1 MKKIFFPVLLAV
13 ATQNLFSQYLIVGKD
28 SISVKD
34 YIRDNKYGLENSGTE
49 KSVNATIDF
58 LLLQQLAKEKKAD
71 TLNFFVNTVNQRL
84 SEIREQ
90 KFYPKS
96 VIDPLLTDFVASNQ
110 KEVQVL
116 LFIKEKNAD
125 DKTDY
130 KSLYNQVKTGKMTME
145 DFLAKNSAPE
155 TSKAFYVKPGM
166 LDYELYQQVK
176 NTPVNSYTSFIDKGN
191 VVGFAKVV
199 NTRPSLGYM
208 IFGTLAIPKDDNYEA
223 TKSKIYKELESG
235 KKFQAVVKDFGASEE
250 EKNSGGAVM
259 GSPILPDEVYNALKG
274 QTKDFYTKEPILF
287 NDKYFIFNIYSI
299 EPYTLTD
306 ANRRFFQKEL
316 LATSYGDEA
325 AKRLVRWLKT
335 QEKFVETADFAEIK
349 KSYQSYL
356 NVKNPKAVLFSYG
369 ANKVTYEDLKK
380 AIDSQYKNLEQIPTT
395 QWSDLLNFQADQ
407 YIIGV
412 YAKNFQNLPDV
423 KPELNEL
430 KKNLFSEYI
439 FSEYLKDELKN
450 NPQLFTDYYNEN
462 KSKFIWEKRAE
473 SRAVVISN
481 PALVKEIE
489 KEVKDPK
496 KWDALKEKYKNKVN
510 DKNQVLVHFE
520 QGKIQESADIFKK
533 YNVPFKKGVFLTKI
547 ADRDVVVAIDDL
559 LPEQQMTL
567 EESKE
572 DMNDAVTEKL
582 LQKTIAAQRA
592 KTKVEIQPAFMAELN
607 KNFKK

>member
-145 DFLAKNSAPE
+145 DFLAKNSTPE

-223 TKSKIYKELESG
+223 TKSKIYRELESG

-496 KWDALKEKYKNKVN
+496 KWNALKEKYKNKVN

-592 KTKVEIQPAFMAELN
+592 KTKVEIQPAFIAELN

>member
-145 DFLAKNSAPE
+145 DFLAKNSTPE

-299 EPYTLTD
+299 EPYMLTD

-423 KPELNEL
+423 KLELNEL

-592 KTKVEIQPAFMAELN
+592 KTKVEIQPAFIAELN

>member
-145 DFLAKNSAPE
+145 DFLAKNSNPE

-208 IFGTLAIPKDDNYEA
+208 IFGTLTIPKDDNYEA
-223 TKSKIYKELESG
+223 TKSKIYKELASG

-496 KWDALKEKYKNKVN
+496 KWDALKEKYKNQVN

>member
-145 DFLAKNSAPE
+145 DFLAKNSTPE

-287 NDKYFIFNIYSI
+287 NDKYFIFNIYNV

-369 ANKVTYEDLKK
+369 TNKVTYEDLKK

-496 KWDALKEKYKNKVN
+496 KWDALKEKYKNQVN

-533 YNVPFKKGVFLTKI
+533 YNVPFKKGIFLTKI
-547 ADRDVVVAIDDL
+547 GDRDVVVAIDDL

>member
-145 DFLAKNSAPE
+145 DFLAKNANPE
-155 TSKAFYVKPGM
+155 ASKAFYVKPGM

-299 EPYTLTD
+299 EPYALTD

-335 QEKFVETADFAEIK
+335 QEKFVETTDFAEIK

-533 YNVPFKKGVFLTKI
+533 YNVPFKKGIFLTKI
-547 ADRDVVVAIDDL
+547 GDRDVVVAIDDL

-582 LQKTIAAQRA
+582 LQKTIATQRA

>member
-34 YIRDNKYGLENSGTE
+34 YIRDNKYVLENSGTE

-145 DFLAKNSAPE
+145 DFLAKNSTPE

-325 AKRLVRWLKT
+325 TKRLVTWLKT

-356 NVKNPKAVLFSYG
+356 NIKNPKAVLFSYG
-369 ANKVTYEDLKK
+369 TNKVTYEDLKK

-423 KPELNEL
+423 KLELNEL

-473 SRAVVISN
+473 SRAVVISD

>member
-116 LFIKEKNAD
+116 LFLKEKNAD

-145 DFLAKNSAPE
+145 DFLAKNSTPE

-223 TKSKIYKELESG
+223 TKSKIYKELASG

-439 FSEYLKDELKN
+439 FSEYLKDEIKN

>member
-116 LFIKEKNAD
+116 LFIKEKKAE

-145 DFLAKNSAPE
+145 DFLAKYSNPE

-208 IFGTLAIPKDDNYEA
+208 IFGTLTIPKDDNYEA
-223 TKSKIYKELESG
+223 TKSKIYKELASG
-235 KKFQAVVKDFGASEE
+235 KKFQAVVKEFGANEE

-274 QTKDFYTKEPILF
+274 QKKDFYTKEPILF
-287 NDKYFIFNIYSI
+287 NDKYFIFNIYNV

-325 AKRLVRWLKT
+325 TKRLVTWLKT

-356 NVKNPKAVLFSYG
+356 NIKNPKAVLFSYG
-369 ANKVTYEDLKK
+369 TNKVTYEDLKK

-496 KWDALKEKYKNKVN
+496 KWDALKEKYKNQVN

-533 YNVPFKKGVFLTKI
+533 YNVPFKKGIFLTKI
-547 ADRDVVVAIDDL
+547 GDRDVVVAIDDL

-582 LQKTIAAQRA
+582 LQKTIATQRA

>member
-145 DFLAKNSAPE
+145 DFLAKNSNPE

-166 LDYELYQQVK
+166 LDYELYQQIK

>member
-145 DFLAKNSAPE
+145 DFLAKNSTPE

-496 KWDALKEKYKNKVN
+496 KWNALKEKYKNKVN

-582 LQKTIAAQRA
+582 LQKTIVAQRA

>member
-130 KSLYNQVKTGKMTME
+130 KSLYNQVKNGKMTME
-145 DFLAKNSAPE
+145 DFLAKNSTPE

-223 TKSKIYKELESG
+223 TKSKINKELESG

-423 KPELNEL
+423 KLELNEL

-462 KSKFIWEKRAE
+462 KSNFIWEKRAE

>member
-145 DFLAKNSAPE
+145 DFLAKNSTPE

-166 LDYELYQQVK
+166 LDYELYQQIK

-299 EPYTLTD
+299 EPYMLTD

-356 NVKNPKAVLFSYG
+356 NVKNPKAVLFSYD

>member
-116 LFIKEKNAD
+116 FFIKEKNAD

-145 DFLAKNSAPE
+145 DFLAKNSTPE

-325 AKRLVRWLKT
+325 TKRLVTWLKT

-356 NVKNPKAVLFSYG
+356 NIKNPKAVLFSYG
-369 ANKVTYEDLKK
+369 TNKVTYEDLKK

-423 KPELNEL
+423 KLELNEL

-473 SRAVVISN
+473 SRAVVISD

>member
-145 DFLAKNSAPE
+145 DFLAKNSTPE

-306 ANRRFFQKEL
+306 TNRRFFQKEL

-395 QWSDLLNFQADQ
+395 QWSELLNFQADQ

-592 KTKVEIQPAFMAELN
+592 KTKVEIQPAFIAELN

>member
-1 MKKIFFPVLLAV
+1 MKKIFFPVLLAL

-116 LFIKEKNAD
+116 LFLKEKNAD

-145 DFLAKNSAPE
+145 DFLAKNSTPE

>member
-145 DFLAKNSAPE
+145 DFLAKNSNPE

-306 ANRRFFQKEL
+306 TNRRFFQKEL